1 MIIKWT
7 HVKFEINRKKGSNEI
22 VFFLNFNQKK
32 KIRIVTNNIYYILDV
47 TCDL

>member
-7 HVKFEINRKKGSNEI
+7 HVKFEINRKKDLMKY
-22 VFFLNFNQKK
+22 FFLNFNQKK